1 MIPHETQKTLVR
13 TKKIGELK
21 NASETGL
28 MLGTKIIAS
37 AAMVQE
43 EIQRRHNI
51 LLAIYGNYH
60 VPYWLF

>member
-1 MIPHETQKTLVR
+1 MIPHDTQKTLVR

-28 MLGTKIIAS
+28 MLGTKVIAS

-43 EIQRRHNI
+43 EIQRRETINT
-51 LLAIYGNYH
+51 AIYGTNI
-60 VPYWLF
+60 PYWLC